1 MTTREDIL
9 SQLRRGNL
17 TTAELADR
25 LGLSRNAVVLPLGH
39 LMSEGLVR
47 RAAPRR
53 SGQAGKPAHEF
64 EIVPGHEDSISTAY
78 RPFTD
83 FMLTVLPRHQTAAEI
98 ENLMLDLGRE
108 MANHMPST
116 DQMAFADRL
125 VAARAVVDGLGAA
138 TELIVKGDSMVVQSR
153 SCPLAAAVRK
163 EPCVC
168 KAVAAF
174 FEAATGHKATERC
187 IRGEKL
193 TCRFEIE
200 ASAQEYSK
208 QSRISA
214 PDPGEVG

>member
-1 MTTREDIL
+1 MQKDSMTTRDNIL

-17 TTAELADR
+17 TTAELAKR

-39 LMSEGLVR
+39 MISEGLVR
-47 RAAPRR
+47 RATPRR

-83 FMLTVLPRHQTAAEI
+83 LMLTVLQRHHTAVDI
-98 ENLMLDLGRE
+98 EQLMLDVGRE
-108 MANHMPST
+108 MASQMPSSG
-116 DQMAFADRL
+116 QNAFADRL
-125 VAARAVVDGLGAA
+125 AAARAVVDSLGAA
-138 TELIVKGDSMVVQSR
+138 TELIIDGDSMVVQSR
-153 SCPLAAAVRK
+153 SCPLATAVRK

-174 FEAATGHKATERC
+174 FEAATGRETIERC
-187 IRGEKL
+187 IRDEKL

-200 ASAQEYSK
+200 ASA
-208 QSRISA
+208 
-214 PDPGEVG
+214 